1 MLSYLVVGGLTTAK
15 RDREKIVASCR
26 YACDILIY
34 RRTSTFSCR
43 WRNQDH
49 LSMDAQKRGYPMT
62 TDDNKA
68 LVQRFYDEVIN
79 QKNLAAL
86 DQFVS
91 PNAVN
96 HTVPAG
102 LPQGPSQFLGLHL
115 NAFPDVKVTVE
126 DLLADGDIVIARVSI
141 RGTQQGAFGS
151 IHPRGKPI
159 TVMTINIFRIANGKM
174 VEHWG
179 LADRLSA
186 LQQLGVVLPP
196 GQLS

>member
-1 MLSYLVVGGLTTAK
+1 
-15 RDREKIVASCR
+15 
-26 YACDILIY
+26 
-34 RRTSTFSCR
+34 
-43 WRNQDH
+43 
-49 LSMDAQKRGYPMT
+49 MT

-102 LPQGPSQFLGLHL
+102 LPQGPGQFLGLHL
-115 NAFPDVKVTVE
+115 NAFPDAKATVE
-126 DLLADGDIVIARVSI
+126 DLLADGDKVIARVSF

-159 TVMTINIFRIANGKM
+159 TVMAINIFRITNGKM

-179 LADRLSA
+179 LADRLNA
-186 LQQLGVVLPP
+186 LQQLGVVPPP

>member
-1 MLSYLVVGGLTTAK
+1 
-15 RDREKIVASCR
+15 
-26 YACDILIY
+26 
-34 RRTSTFSCR
+34 
-43 WRNQDH
+43 
-49 LSMDAQKRGYPMT
+49 MT

-68 LVQRFYDEVIN
+68 LVQRFYDEIIN

-102 LPQGPSQFLGLHL
+102 FPQGPSQFLGLHL
-115 NAFPDVKVTVE
+115 NAFPDAKATVE
-126 DLLADGDIVIARVSI
+126 DLLADGDKVIARVSF
-141 RGTQQGAFGS
+141 RGTQQAAFGS
-151 IHPRGKPI
+151 INPRGKPI
-159 TVMTINIFRIANGKM
+159 TVMAINIFRITNGKM

-179 LADRLSA
+179 LADRLNA
-186 LQQLGVVLPP
+186 LQQLGVVPPP